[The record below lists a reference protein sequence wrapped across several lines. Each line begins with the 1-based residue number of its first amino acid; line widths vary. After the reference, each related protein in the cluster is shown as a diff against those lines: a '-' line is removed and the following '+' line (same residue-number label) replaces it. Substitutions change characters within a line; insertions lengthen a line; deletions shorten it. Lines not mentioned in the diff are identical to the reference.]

1 MNDTITKD
9 YKQTTRDVI
18 SDIDLENRE
27 IAGRLDIIDR
37 MEQLS
42 ENCGY
47 ISIKDHKEDFRTNPK
62 CRLINPA
69 KNDMG
74 KVSKQILQKINN
86 EIRSKLDLNQWHST
100 QTVLDWFGMIKRKTV
115 KRFFQLDIVDFY
127 PSISETLLDEALT
140 FAEAHASINDTE
152 KDIIKQ
158 ARKSL
163 LFSQPTNNRNAAKIP
178 WTKKSG
184 LFDVTMGAADGAEVC
199 ELVGLLLL
207 KEIQQEFSQY
217 NMDFGLYRDDGLAA
231 HSRIPPPQ
239 LDRIRKDMH
248 KLFGKHGLKITM
260 SQNCSLERVDFL
272 DVTMNLPKES
282 YEPYRKPNSTPQYV
296 NVGSNHPPNVISQIP
311 RSIEKRLSSIS
322 SSQEIF
328 DAAAPPY
335 QKALTDSGHNHTLTY
350 NKQPPRVTDEA
361 TAHRKRNILW
371 YNPPYNA
378 AVTTSIGK
386 KFLALVSKHF
396 GKDHPLRP
404 ILNRN
409 VVKISYSCTKNLKQ
423 ILQSHNRKILQ
434 NSVPVA
440 PDNNNKCNCRDE
452 DSCPMD
458 KHCLQGGIYKASFD
472 HNGTTKIYIG
482 STINFKQRYGTHKFS
497 FTHETDKNSTALSA
511 YLWEHGLQNEYPR
524 IKWEMLTNA
533 PEYTKGGRQCDLC
546 LTEKV
551 YILKGFA
558 DPNQL
563 NRRSDIALQCR
574 HKKKHR
580 LNQPI
585 PSS

>member
-1 MNDTITKD
+1 MELRKFEFHHSLKNIPIPKRDYYLKVLIAKTEEFIQRLRWKVFYYLNPPRLDVDRPNRFGFKTTKTAPQNDDLTPFETELYELIANIKFDERKQNGRFQRELDRNIRDINKSEELFVVADKTSNIYKVSPADYNKLLNDTITKD

-328 DAAAPPY
+328 DAAAPPTR
-335 QKALTDSGHNHTLTY
+335 KPSLTAATTTPLHTI
-350 NKQPPRVTDEA
+350 N
-361 TAHRKRNILW
+361 
-371 YNPPYNA
+371 NPPASQMKQRPTENA
-378 AVTTSIGK
+378 TS
-386 KFLALVSKHF
+386 
-396 GKDHPLRP
+396 
-404 ILNRN
+404 
-409 VVKISYSCTKNLKQ
+409 C
-423 ILQSHNRKILQ
+423 
-434 NSVPVA
+434 
-440 PDNNNKCNCRDE
+440 
-452 DSCPMD
+452 
-458 KHCLQGGIYKASFD
+458 
-472 HNGTTKIYIG
+472 GTTPP
-482 STINFKQRYGTHKFS
+482 TM
-497 FTHETDKNSTALSA
+497 
-511 YLWEHGLQNEYPR
+511 LQ
-524 IKWEMLTNA
+524 
-533 PEYTKGGRQCDLC
+533 
-546 LTEKV
+546 
-551 YILKGFA
+551 
-558 DPNQL
+558 
-563 NRRSDIALQCR
+563 
-574 HKKKHR
+574 
-580 LNQPI
+580 
-585 PSS
+585 